1 MTTGPEPTPRPDRS
15 FLPAELPALIED
27 PLFLAQVD
35 RTRLLAGMAE
45 CWPDGV
51 PAGTLAE
58 DVHHLD
64 RLGVRP
70 PAERHGEWL
79 SWLHLLL
86 VSHGRAD
93 DAAVLADAGYRL
105 PWRTV
110 WSRWVPPGA
119 RAARPTG
126 GGRVVAL
133 RVVEH
138 EDAPVVSVHEQYVLA
153 RLDRMEPDDE
163 DGYYEYAVDLADGAV
178 LAGPQL
184 FRPFE
189 ADDLP
194 DPYEPVLPE
203 DLPELGEAVLN
214 GPDGWD
220 DETAGL
226 PAAPE
231 QVEHAVRVDRLAVF
245 GGGWGCYAVEL
256 HTGGDPD
263 ESEGG
268 DEDRDEDTDGDGNEG
283 AATGPFVDGSAP
295 AVTAL
300 APAGLPP
307 EAREPDR
314 EWLARYYGADALW
327 TSDPADLPAG
337 LRHEPT
343 RRFLTEVGFPAVRHP
358 LLDFSSETL
367 AEKGLSE
374 LRTADLHSPEDPD
387 FAGLG
392 EHAYL
397 IATDNDGLTLITVDG
412 ESGRVSRYS
421 TERWE
426 GDYYGGVMASSVE
439 RFAALLRLYATYY
452 RGADEAALADS
463 GRQLRD
469 WALEL
474 DPVVARSDF
483 WTEVFQDREDFV

>member
-1 MTTGPEPTPRPDRS
+1 MTTGPEPTPRPDRT

-27 PLFLAQVD
+27 PLFLARVD
-35 RTRLLAGMAE
+35 RARLLAGMAE

-70 PAERHGEWL
+70 PSERHGEWL

-93 DAAVLADAGYRL
+93 DAAALADAGYRL

-119 RAARPTG
+119 RAACRAS
-126 GGRVVAL
+126 GRQVVAL

-138 EDAPVVSVHEQYVLA
+138 EGAPVVSVHEQYVLA
-153 RLDRMEPDDE
+153 RLERMEPDDE
-163 DGYYEYAVDLADGAV
+163 DAYYEYAVELDGGTV

-184 FRPFE
+184 YRPFE

-194 DPYEPVLPE
+194 DPYLPVLPE
-203 DLPELGEAVLN
+203 DLPELGEAALN

-220 DETAGL
+220 GGAAGL
-226 PAAPE
+226 PAAPA
-231 QVEHAVRVDRLAVF
+231 QVGHAVRVDGLAVF
-245 GGGWGCYAVEL
+245 GGGWGYYAVEL
-256 HTGGDPD
+256 DPD
-263 ESEGG
+263 
-268 DEDRDEDTDGDGNEG
+268 

-307 EAREPDR
+307 EARRPDR
-314 EWLARYYGADALW
+314 EWLARYYGSAALW

-343 RRFLTEVGFPAVRHP
+343 RRFLTEVGFPAVYHS
-358 LLDFSSETL
+358 LLDFGSGTL
-367 AEKGLSE
+367 AEKGLVE
-374 LRTADLHSPEDPD
+374 LRTAELHSPEESD
-387 FAGLG
+387 FDGLG

-397 IATDNDGLTLITVDG
+397 IATDNDGLTMITVDG

-421 TERWE
+421 SDREE
-426 GDYYGGVMASSVE
+426 GDHYLGLMASSIE
-439 RFAALLRLYATYY
+439 QFAALLRLYGTYY
-452 RGADEAALADS
+452 YGEDEAALADS
-463 GRQLRD
+463 GRRLRD

-474 DPVVARSDF
+474 DPGLAASYF
-483 WTEVFQDREDFV
+483 WPEIFQDREDYV